1 PPGRVLT
8 VATGLGAPGGG
19 CGMPPSAWCQDWVTA
34 LRCGA
39 LGRCP
44 HLTQGRLDVDIC
56 AVCQQLFDFLHQ
68 ASNRSAMEGVL
79 DQVVGI
85 LCPRPPAV
93 MTPCQ
98 ALVRVLVDHLLRQ
111 TLWHIQP
118 LLLGGTGGTQQGAS
132 PAPAVASPAPAAVS
146 PLPQGSGGA
155 RLSPEAL
162 LLPQPLCWLCH
173 SLVARA
179 E

>member
-1 PPGRVLT
+1 IARPLGQVLT

-44 HLTQGRLDVDIC
+44 HLTQGHLDVDVC
-56 AVCQQLFDFLHQ
+56 ALCQQLFDFLRQ
-68 ASNRSAMEGVL
+68 ASNQSAVEVVL

-85 LCPRPPAV
+85 LCPHIPV
-93 MTPCQ
+93 VVTPCQ

-111 TLWHIQP
+111 IQHLKPWQVCATLKLCRGEP
-118 LLLGGTGGTQQGAS
+118 GAT
-132 PAPAVASPAPAAVS
+132 PALPVLEAPGVH
-146 PLPQGSGGA
+146 LQVRG
-155 RLSPEAL
+155 
-162 LLPQPLCWLCH
+162 
-173 SLVARA
+173 
-179 E
+179 